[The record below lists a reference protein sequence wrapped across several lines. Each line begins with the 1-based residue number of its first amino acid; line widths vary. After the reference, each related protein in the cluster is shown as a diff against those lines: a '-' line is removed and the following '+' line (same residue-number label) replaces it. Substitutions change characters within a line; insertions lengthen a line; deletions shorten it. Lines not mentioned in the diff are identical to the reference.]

1 MPALPQRDS
10 HHGELGQRRTRLA
23 RGHNSAHAAA
33 GAALPGRAPRLGPVT
48 ANPPRQAR
56 GERAART
63 IVEFAAGRLSSRAVQ
78 PTAAHAAD
86 AATAHAARRAS
97 GRMCGIGFASRQHIK
112 INPVFSSDSFAN
124 QKVQNDVQNHFA
136 TGEERAPCAD
146 AAVTLHAPAGALT
159 PVPHPPRA
167 PFDRAC

>member
-10 HHGELGQRRTRLA
+10 HHGELGQRRTRLEAITA
-23 RGHNSAHAAA
+23 RTPLRVRP
-33 GAALPGRAPRLGPVT
+33 LPGRAPRLGPVT

-124 QKVQNDVQNHFA
+124 QKVQNDVRNHFA